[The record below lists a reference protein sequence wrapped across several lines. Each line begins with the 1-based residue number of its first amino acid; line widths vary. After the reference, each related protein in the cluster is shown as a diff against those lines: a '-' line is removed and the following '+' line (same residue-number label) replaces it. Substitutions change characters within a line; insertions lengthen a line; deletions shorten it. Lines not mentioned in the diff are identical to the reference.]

1 MKSILTIVFLLFVT
15 PWVIAQNLLDQA
27 MKAYQDQDYPTA
39 MKLIES
45 VVTSEQFAKDPYAW
59 HLKGYIYKDYFKK
72 VENESAASPNRLIA
86 MEAYVNSKKL
96 DDKNEYIDNNL
107 GNIKYLAVSYYN
119 DAVRNMDTV
128 NYKKAEDFYLK
139 YKEYYLLYD
148 PAMNYDK
155 ADISFFNALA
165 TVSAKKYDS
174 RNPATDK
181 YFDETV
187 KTYQRVLGIDTAECF
202 ANEQLGILYYNKGVD
217 LIMNIDIENID
228 PSEILKK
235 QDECNEYW
243 KISLPFLLRAYREC
257 PGSPEEKF
265 TIIEGIK
272 GIYWGMDMKD
282 NFDHWDK
289 LQKKTDP
296 NGDK

>member
-1 MKSILTIVFLLFVT
+1 M
-15 PWVIAQNLLDQA
+15 VIGQNLLDQA
-27 MKAYQDQDYPTA
+27 MKAYQDQDYKNA
-39 MKLIES
+39 MKLIEAT
-45 VVTSEQFAKDPYAW
+45 VASEQSINDPYAW

-72 VENESAASPNRLIA
+72 VENEVSTSENRLIA
-86 MEAYVNSKKL
+86 IQAYVNSKQL
-96 DDKNEYIDNNL
+96 DTKNEYIENNL

-128 NYKKAEDFYLK
+128 NYKKAEDFYSK
-139 YKEYYLLYD
+139 YKEYYLLFD
-148 PAMNYDK
+148 PTMNYNK
-155 ADISFFNALA
+155 ADVSFYNALA

-174 RNPATDK
+174 KNLATDK
-181 YFDETV
+181 YFDETIN
-187 KTYQRVLGIDTAECF
+187 TYKKVLDIDSAECF
-202 ANEQLGILYYNKGVD
+202 ANEQMGILYYNKGVD

-243 KISLPFLLRAYREC
+243 KVSLPYLLRAYRHC
-257 PGSPEEKF
+257 PGTPEEKF

-272 GIYWGMDMKD
+272 GIYWGMDMKE
-282 NFDHWDK
+282 NFDLWDK
-289 LQKKTDP
+289 VQKKTDP